1 MSLFVFWSS
10 VHCSEQCV
18 FLQKGISFHQ
28 VMSNLLCLD
37 VDTCWSRPLRGGGG
51 LVAVMDGLIA
61 MQEHKLIGYGETTAQ
76 SNGAVAFLTVV

>member
-10 VHCSEQCV
+10 VHCSEQCI

-28 VMSNLLCLD
+28 VMSN
-37 VDTCWSRPLRGGGG
+37 